1 MRLLVIF
8 YGYAIVLTTNII
20 IEKMRKYLI
29 TLCLALFIVLSLKG
43 QNLFFIGENSFPCT
57 EKIALQSNAE
67 DGSDLIILFAKD
79 GKTGLLGVI
88 TESSFGS
95 QFSDKVIIYLE
106 DGKVLTCTKKRAS
119 DLVDNLSKAA
129 FPLTSDQ
136 LEKLKNSNIH
146 TVRYSLE
153 LNTLEGLLLGERSWT
168 ASNTRIHTN
177 SLIARF
183 FYEGKTGE
191 TVLYKEQATKVVE
204 DKPRE
209 LDRSQLF
216 SGQESST
223 GAGDG
228 ISFSLGGRSA
238 LKLPTPE
245 YPPKKSG
252 TVVVEVTVDRNGN
265 VTNVRGGVR
274 GSTTN
279 DTELINAAER
289 VAHRAKFDVSQKA
302 PAYQTGTITYV
313 FRLQD

>member
-1 MRLLVIF
+1 
-8 YGYAIVLTTNII
+8 
-20 IEKMRKYLI
+20 MRKYLI
-29 TLCLALFIVLSLKG
+29 TLWLALFIVLSLKG

-67 DGSDLIILFAKD
+67 DGSDLIVLFAKD

-119 DLVDNLSKAA
+119 DLVDNLAKAA

-136 LEKLKNSNIH
+136 LEKMKNSNIH

-168 ASNTRIHTN
+168 ASNRRTQTN

-183 FYEGKTGE
+183 FYDGKPGE
-191 TVLYKEQATKVVE
+191 TILNKEEPTKIVE

-209 LDRSQLF
+209 LDRNHLF

-223 GAGDG
+223 RAGDG
-228 ISFSLGGRSA
+228 ISFS
-238 LKLPTPE
+238 
-245 YPPKKSG
+245 
-252 TVVVEVTVDRNGN
+252 
-265 VTNVRGGVR
+265 
-274 GSTTN
+274 
-279 DTELINAAER
+279 
-289 VAHRAKFDVSQKA
+289 
-302 PAYQTGTITYV
+302 
-313 FRLQD
+313 